1 MFANLTLANPRAL
14 WLLAAVPLLVAY
26 YLWRRRRMSEQMPL
40 STLAFVGN
48 LERGWR
54 VHTMWLPEALRMLV
68 VIACVLAL
76 TKPQSSNSRSEV
88 QTEGIDIV
96 MAVDVSSSMLA
107 KDFKPDRLEACKKV
121 GMQFVRE
128 RPQDRVGL
136 VIYSAEAYTQ
146 CPLTTDHDVLL
157 NLFGKIELGNMDDG
171 TAIGDGL
178 GTAINRLRRSEAKS
192 KVIILLTDGVNNTGS
207 LDPLSAAEIAKDLGI
222 RIYTIGCGTMG
233 TAPYPMKTP
242 FGIQYVNVPVEID
255 EQLLQ
260 EVAKIG
266 DGKYFRATDNR
277 KLEQIYKE
285 IDKMEKSRIDV
296 VTYRRSQAHFQPF
309 VLAGLILLLLEM
321 LSRLI
326 IYRKLP

>member
-1 MFANLTLANPRAL
+1 
-14 WLLAAVPLLVAY
+14 
-26 YLWRRRRMSEQMPL
+26 MSEQMPL

-48 LERGWR
+48 MERGWR
-54 VHTMWLPEALRMLV
+54 VHTMWLPEVLRMLV

-76 TKPQSSNSRSEV
+76 SKPQSSNSRSEV

-233 TAPYPMKTP
+233 MAPYPMKTP

-266 DGKYFRATDNR
+266 DGRYFRATDNR

-321 LSRLI
+321 VSRLT

>member
-48 LERGWR
+48 MERGWR

-266 DGKYFRATDNR
+266 DGRYFRATDNR

-309 VLAGLILLLLEM
+309 VLVGLILLLLEM
-321 LSRLI
+321 VSRLT

>member
-48 LERGWR
+48 MERGWR
-54 VHTMWLPEALRMLV
+54 VHTMWLPEALRILV

-76 TKPQSSNSRSEV
+76 SKPQSSNSRSEV

-242 FGIQYVNVPVEID
+242 FGIQYVNIPVEID

-321 LSRLI
+321 VSRLT